1 MVEFENVQR
10 SFVGLCDAQGK
21 TPQMEDVTFDFTAI
35 EVLLYARGFVATI
48 TNCRRKYRRFRV
60 KTASWWAPEQRNPFF
75 SPTPHETT
83 LIFMCERKREA
94 LAAAAGYQQI
104 GQVRWH

>member
-1 MVEFENVQR
+1 
-10 SFVGLCDAQGK
+10 
-21 TPQMEDVTFDFTAI
+21 MEDVTFDFTAI

-83 LIFMCERKREA
+83 TLIFTRERKREA

-104 GQVRWH
+104 GQVGWHDRGNLAPQR